1 MLVLLLA
8 LVALFFFA
16 LLAGFLGKKSSGGHV
31 GQEQPDASPAAT
43 QGRPAG
49 CCGLHEV
56 CEKEALMAAVG
67 KEIEYYDD
75 EELDAYRGRP
85 SDSYTSEEEEQFEE
99 VLTTMR
105 EEEVAGWLRS
115 LQLRGI
121 NLPVALRDEVAMFF

>member
-1 MLVLLLA
+1 MLVLVLA
-8 LVALFFFA
+8 LVALFFIAF
-16 LLAGFLGKKSSGGHV
+16 LAGFWGKKPSGGHD
-31 GQEQPDASPAAT
+31 GQEQPDADPAARE
-43 QGRPAG
+43 GRPAG

-56 CEKEALMAAVG
+56 CEKEALMAAAG

-75 EELDAYRGRP
+75 EELDVYRGRP
-85 SDSYTSEEEEQFEE
+85 SDSYTAEEEEQFEE